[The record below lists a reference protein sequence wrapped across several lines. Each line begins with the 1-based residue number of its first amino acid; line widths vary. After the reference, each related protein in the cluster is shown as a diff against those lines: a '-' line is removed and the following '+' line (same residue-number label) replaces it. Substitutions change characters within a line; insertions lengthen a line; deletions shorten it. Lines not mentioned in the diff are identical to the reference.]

1 MRTHIKSTSADMTQQ
16 LAQRLGRHLRGGEI
30 IELLSDLGGG
40 KTTFVRGLA
49 RGMGSHDGV
58 RSPSFTVSNQYQA
71 NDLTLYHFDF
81 YRLDDPGV
89 LAHELAEIMTDKKA
103 IVAIEWANI
112 VAQVL
117 TRPHLIISLKQ
128 TGEHTRDIVID
139 YPEEYNYLFQEQT

>member
-1 MRTHIKSTSADMTQQ
+1 MTQQ